1 MEITLPFIPASL
13 NELFGMHRFARAKY
27 TKERKEEVAW
37 ICKTLKDK
45 PTVFPVEVSI
55 LIISKSKHKK
65 DCDNYLGG
73 AKSLMDGL
81 VLGGVLPDD
90 NTDYISKISLSIQ
103 YGEKDQ
109 TIITLLPAQ

>member
-1 MEITLPFIPASL
+1 
-13 NELFGMHRFARAKY
+13 MHRFARAKY

-55 LIISKSKHKK
+55 LVISGKSKGKNNQHHKK

-81 VLGGVLPDD
+81 VLGGILPDD
-90 NTDYISKISLSIQ
+90 KTDYISKIWLSIQ

-109 TIITLLPAQ
+109 TIITLLPAK